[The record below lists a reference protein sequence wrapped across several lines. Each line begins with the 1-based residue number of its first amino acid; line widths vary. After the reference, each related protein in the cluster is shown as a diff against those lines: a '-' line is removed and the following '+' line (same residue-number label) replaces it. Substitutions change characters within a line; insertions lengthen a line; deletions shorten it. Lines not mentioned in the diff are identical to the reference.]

1 MIQNTFFKGKQFCF
15 PFLVLIL
22 MFLGDRA
29 HAQSKELGGG
39 LASFNYTGD
48 LTRTYDITQQTLGL
62 QFYYIRNYENG
73 WSGKIALAAGNI
85 KGNDRRPIDPLAEIR
100 SASFKDFITEVSG
113 QVNYEFLDFR
123 TDKALVKFTPYL
135 SVGAGFFL
143 INRIEKNAEY
153 SNVQLMIPFGGG
165 IKYSIN
171 PLWTLNFEFSARK
184 LFYDYLD
191 NISEQDI
198 QNKQNSDFQFGNW
211 EDNDWYYFAG
221 LSISYTFWNV
231 NCPVPLRK

>member
-1 MIQNTFFKGKQFCF
+1 MIQNTFFKGKHFCF

-22 MFLGDRA
+22 TLSSLIVN
-29 HAQSKELGGG
+29 AQSKEIGGG

-48 LTRTYDITQQTLGL
+48 LTRTYDITQQTPGL
-62 QFYYIRNYENG
+62 QFYYIRNYQNG
-73 WSGKIALAAGNI
+73 WSGKLALAAGTI
-85 KGNDRRPIDPLAEIR
+85 KGSDKNPIDPLGEVR
-100 SASFKDFITEVSG
+100 NASFRDFITEVSA
-113 QVNYEFLDFR
+113 QMNYDFLDFR
-123 TDKALVKFTPYL
+123 TSKDLVKFSPYL

-143 INRIEKNAEY
+143 INRVEKNAEY
-153 SNVQLMIPFGGG
+153 SDVQLMIPFGGG

-191 NISEQDI
+191 NISEEEI
-198 QNKQNSDFQFGNW
+198 QNKQNSNYQFGNW